1 MNLKK
6 TTTYSIIGIIFINYG
21 DFKMTLILGYIY
33 FKLGDGGVEPIIWE
47 PSSLA
52 DNLPKLVG
60 EKTGTLLAT
69 EEKYIPITGVVT
81 NFPDLGLAGLIK
93 CLEWEDSTKKSGVAR
108 AAITLLFKEENDLIF
123 YKYTKEIE
131 ELFDE
136 VEPKVVELEISNAGS
151 TQIIEEVSKIN
162 NKVLKL
168 LEDFRQ
174 LELSG
179 SKVGDKTEELQISDD
194 DLDYRFKIIIVGD
207 RGVGKTSIA
216 LRFTDNAF
224 NRTYLQT
231 IGVNVTKKNIR
242 INEINIQLIIW
253 DIAGQAKFEIMRK
266 NFYEGA
272 EGIFLVFDL
281 TIPRSLE
288 NISEWHQD
296 IKQNMKT
303 FDRTVGFILGNKCD
317 LVDDRHIDKD
327 EAQSVA
333 NGLALE
339 YIETSALTGDKIE
352 LSFKK
357 LAEMILKLKENTPTP
372 RAIFK

>member
-1 MNLKK
+1 MAD
-6 TTTYSIIGIIFINYG
+6 I
-21 DFKMTLILGYIY
+21 ILGYVYSKSDDI
-33 FKLGDGGVEPIIWE
+33 KGAMPMIWE
-47 PSSLA
+47 PSSLSE
-52 DNLPKLVG
+52 NIPKLVN
-60 EKTGTLLAT
+60 EKTATLLAS

-81 NFPDLGLAGLIK
+81 NLPDLGLNGLIK
-93 CLEWEDSTKKSGVAR
+93 CLEWEDITQPSGVGR

-123 YKYTKEIE
+123 YKYMKEIE
-131 ELFDE
+131 DIFDE
-136 VEPKVVELEISNAGS
+136 MEPKIVELEKLKASS
-151 TQIIEEVSKIN
+151 ERIIEELSKLN
-162 NKVLKL
+162 NKVLEL

-174 LELSG
+174 IELSRA
-179 SKVGDKTEELQISDD
+179 KVGDKAEEIEVSDE

-231 IGVNVTKKNIR
+231 VGVNVTKKNFK
-242 INEINIQLIIW
+242 INGSNIQLIIW

-281 TIPRSLE
+281 TVPRSLE
-288 NISEWHQD
+288 NISEWYQD
-296 IKQNMKT
+296 IKQTMKN
-303 FDRTVGFILGNKCD
+303 FGRAVGFIIGNKND
-317 LVDDRHIDKD
+317 LVDERNVDKA

-333 NGLALE
+333 NGLTLE

-352 LSFKK
+352 ASFTK
-357 LAEMILKLKENTPTP
+357 LAEMLLKLKETASTPKSF
-372 RAIFK
+372 FK